1 VLGARVSRP
10 AAWRSVTAC
19 CNYSTTVSVRGES
32 YGLLSLPGAIWGV
45 DTWAVHW
52 APDEVKRCVGETP
65 AVSCH
70 AQPRWCRC
78 LPFLALL
85 APHRGNAL
93 AESLETRY
101 WHALNSGRDLSA
113 MVETMSAL
121 TRASQQGQPT
131 EALREQALKQL
142 TEVEENEPLPAVVSK
157 RLATPPRLGS
167 N

>member
-1 VLGARVSRP
+1 
-10 AAWRSVTAC
+10 
-19 CNYSTTVSVRGES
+19 
-32 YGLLSLPGAIWGV
+32 
-45 DTWAVHW
+45 
-52 APDEVKRCVGETP
+52 
-65 AVSCH
+65 
-70 AQPRWCRC
+70 
-78 LPFLALL
+78 
-85 APHRGNAL
+85 
-93 AESLETRY
+93 
-101 WHALNSGRDLSA
+101 